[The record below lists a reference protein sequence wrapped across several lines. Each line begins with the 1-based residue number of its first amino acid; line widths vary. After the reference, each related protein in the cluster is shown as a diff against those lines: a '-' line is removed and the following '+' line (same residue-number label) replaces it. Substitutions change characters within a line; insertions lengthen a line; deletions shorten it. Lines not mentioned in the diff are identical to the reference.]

1 MPASH
6 PPVTAPSEPSPS
18 GLPLG
23 VDDDPTWGDESAVFE
38 LRGSRPPPFGALDV
52 GIAPRGST
60 THGEGLAARSLGTS
74 IDALAA
80 FDSLAPLESF
90 APLEGLSSLPP
101 LESLG
106 PRGSLPPLDSLPPLE
121 SLGPRG
127 SLPPLDSLTPL
138 ESLGPRGSLPPL
150 DSLPPLLD
158 SEASIGAA
166 LDGAGPVE
174 DVGQLFS
181 SYRGYVAK
189 IGRRILGASSE
200 VDDLIQD
207 VFLATVRDV
216 HKVKDPARF
225 RAWLATVTTRM
236 AKRRRF
242 RSSTH
247 PISCD
252 DIEGLDEMASDPGP
266 GPESTADLSGN
277 IRKLLSLPD
286 ELRTPWLLKHVEGHT
301 LEDVAKRCDCSLST
315 AARRIQT
322 VNNRLQRRR

>member
-6 PPVTAPSEPSPS
+6 PPATAPSEVPPSAL
-18 GLPLG
+18 GLGAEDEPL
-23 VDDDPTWGDESAVFE
+23 WGDESAVFD
-38 LRGSRPPPFGALDV
+38 LRGSRPPPFGALDYV
-52 GIAPRGST
+52 RTPDAALGSLAPLDGFD
-60 THGEGLAARSLGTS
+60 SLPPL
-74 IDALAA
+74 DAFDSLVPLDAFDSLVPLDA
-80 FDSLAPLESF
+80 FDSLAPPDGSV
-90 APLEGLSSLPP
+90 PLEDATR
-101 LESLG
+101 LG
-106 PRGSLPPLDSLPPLE
+106 EQDAP
-121 SLGPRG
+121 
-127 SLPPLDSLTPL
+127 
-138 ESLGPRGSLPPL
+138 
-150 DSLPPLLD
+150 
-158 SEASIGAA
+158 
-166 LDGAGPVE
+166 DGVTISG

-181 SYRGYVAK
+181 SYRAYVAK
-189 IGRRILGASSE
+189 IGRRILGPTSE

-216 HKVKDPARF
+216 HKVKDPARL

-247 PISCD
+247 PISSD
-252 DIEGLDEMASDPGP
+252 SLDALDEVASDAGP
-266 GPESTADLSGN
+266 GPESTAELSGS

-322 VNNRLQRRR
+322 VSDKLLRRR